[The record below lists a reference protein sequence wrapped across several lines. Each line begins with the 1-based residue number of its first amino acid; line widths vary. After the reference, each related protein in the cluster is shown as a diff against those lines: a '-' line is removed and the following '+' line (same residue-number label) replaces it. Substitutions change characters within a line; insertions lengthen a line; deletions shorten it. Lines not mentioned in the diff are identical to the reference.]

1 MSMKIWHQSFT
12 TLARVPEYNEKLRAH
27 IKKVVRPDTEVV
39 VHGTHAGTHDHR
51 PGAGPSTDVGYAY
64 MQALHA
70 HQFAYAAVLAEE
82 AGYDAFTL
90 GTIPEPGIREIRS
103 LVSIPVV
110 GYGECAM
117 SLAGHLG
124 QKFGVLLFIKEMIPI
139 IESNVARMGLTSR
152 CAAIRYVGFPSSSV
166 LPTKD
171 APAEVL
177 DIFFENAR
185 RLIADG
191 ADVIIPGEA
200 PLSLLLHRAGI
211 SRVDDVP
218 VIEAVAATLKTA
230 ELLVDTKQQL
240 GVWRSTRGYY
250 QEIPPRERVK
260 ELIELYGISK
270 LFSTAEQST

>member
-1 MSMKIWHQSFT
+1 MKIWHQSFT

-27 IKKVVRPDTEVV
+27 IRKVVRPDTEVV

-90 GTIPEPGIREIRS
+90 GTIPEPGIRETRS

-124 QKFGVLLFIKEMIPI
+124 QKFGVLLFIKEMIPM

-152 CAAIRYVGFPSSSV
+152 CAAIRYVGFPSSAV

-185 RLIADG
+185 RLISDG

-200 PLSLLLHRAGI
+200 PLSLLLHGAGI
-211 SRVDDVP
+211 NRVDDVP

-230 ELLVDTKQQL
+230 ELLVDMKRQL

-260 ELIELYGISK
+260 ELTELYGISK
-270 LFSTAEQST
+270 LFSTTG

>member
-1 MSMKIWHQSFT
+1 MKIWHQSFT

-27 IKKVVRPDTEVV
+27 IRKVVRPDTEVV

-64 MQALHA
+64 MQALHS

-82 AGYDAFTL
+82 AGYDAFALT
-90 GTIPEPGIREIRS
+90 TIPEPGIREIRS

-117 SLAGHLG
+117 TLATHLG
-124 QKFGVLLFIKEMIPI
+124 QKFGVLLFIKEMIPM

-152 CAAIRYVGFPSSSV
+152 CAAIRYVGFPSSAV
-166 LPTKD
+166 LPTKE

-177 DIFFENAR
+177 DVFYESAR

-200 PLSLLLHRAGI
+200 PMSLLLHRAGI

-218 VIEAVAATLKTA
+218 VIESVAATLKTA
-230 ELLVDTKQQL
+230 EMLVDMKQQL
-240 GVWRSTRGYY
+240 GTWRSTRGYY
-250 QEIPPRERVK
+250 QAIPPRDRVK
-260 ELIELYGISK
+260 ELAELYGISK
-270 LFSTAEQST
+270 LFSTAE

>member
-12 TLARVPEYNEKLRAH
+12 TLGRVPEYNENLRAH
-27 IKKVVRPDTEVV
+27 IRKVVRPDTEVV

-64 MQALHA
+64 MQALHF

-82 AGYDAFTL
+82 QGYDAFAL
-90 GTIPEPGIREIRS
+90 STIPEPGIREIRS

-110 GYGECAM
+110 GYGEAAM
-117 SLAGHLG
+117 TLATHLG
-124 QKFGVLLFIKEMIPI
+124 QKFGVLLFIGEMIPM

-152 CAAIRYVGFPSSSV
+152 CAGIRYVGFPSSAV
-166 LPTKD
+166 LPTK
-171 APAEVL
+171 APPADVIE
-177 DIFFENAR
+177 IFHETAR

-200 PLSLLLHRAGI
+200 PMSLMLHRAGI

-218 VIEAVAATLKTA
+218 VIESVSATLKTA
-230 ELLVDTKQQL
+230 EMLVDIKKQL
-240 GVWRSTRGYY
+240 GTWRSTRGYY
-250 QEIPPRERVK
+250 QAIPPRERVK
-260 ELIELYGISK
+260 ELAELYGISK
-270 LFSTAEQST
+270 LFSTAE